1 MSEITQYVTYGIQ
14 EINFTNDRG
23 EVIQGAK
30 IYVGF
35 RDENVVGQRCETVFI
50 RKGFPIPKELVP
62 GAVIELSFDIKKR
75 LDGIRVI
82 STPSK

>member
-1 MSEITQYVTYGIQ
+1 MTQYIAHGIQ
-14 EINFTNDRG
+14 VVDFLNDKGERIEGTNLF
-23 EVIQGAK
+23 
-30 IYVGF
+30 VGY
-35 RDENVVGQRCETVFI
+35 RDEKVLGQRTDKLFI
-50 RKGFPIPKELVP
+50 KKGFPIPKELVP